1 MQSKNYY
8 TILQIHHRAPQTAI
22 KQAYRRLVKQ
32 YHPDLNH
39 DLDNHETI
47 AQINVAY
54 EVLSNPNTRAS
65 YDRSIGILPPE
76 SNTPIKSTNKTTKYA
91 EDEKLQI
98 WLTKVY
104 EPVCEMLREIL
115 GQLQDQVDAL
125 ADDPFDDDLMS
136 VFLAYLEKCRQICD
150 KSQHLFR
157 CYPNPATTARS
168 AEYLFHCLN
177 QLGDGIEELYYFTNN
192 FDDHHLHTGI
202 ELWRIAEEMFVL
214 AQSEMFF

>member
-1 MQSKNYY
+1 MKTKNYY
-8 TILQIHHRAPQTAI
+8 TILEIHHLAPQTAI

-47 AQINVAY
+47 AQINIAY
-54 EVLSNPNTRAS
+54 ETLSNPNSRAN
-65 YDRSIGILPPE
+65 YDRSIGISPSPKK
-76 SNTPIKSTNKTTKYA
+76 TKIKKCT
-91 EDEKLQI
+91 EDEKLEE

-104 EPVCEMLREIL
+104 EPICKMLREIL
-115 GQLQDQVDAL
+115 GQLVEQVDAL

-136 VFLAYLEKCRQICD
+136 IFLDYLTQCQ
-150 KSQHLFR
+150 KSYYDAQHLFR
-157 CYPNPATTARS
+157 RFPNPPSTARS

-177 QLGDGIEELYYFTNN
+177 QLGDGIDEFYYFTNN

-202 ELWRIAEEMFVL
+202 ELWRIAEEMFCL
-214 AQSEMFF
+214 AQSEMFL